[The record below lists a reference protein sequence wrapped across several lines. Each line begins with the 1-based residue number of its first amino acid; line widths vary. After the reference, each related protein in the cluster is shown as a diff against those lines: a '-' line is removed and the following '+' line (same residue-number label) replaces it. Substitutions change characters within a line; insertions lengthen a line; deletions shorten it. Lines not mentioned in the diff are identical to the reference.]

1 MDFLPSK
8 QRYLNRAH
16 LSDRFSR
23 LGKLSAMALKTRNF
37 AIYRPLTT
45 CALSPRLGNRHGH
58 PCSNAQRILR
68 SRR

>member
-23 LGKLSAMALKTRNF
+23 LGKLSAMALKTRNLPTIDHVRAAPVLATVA
-37 AIYRPLTT
+37 AILVRMRSGS
-45 CALSPRLGNRHGH
+45 CAAGGK
-58 PCSNAQRILR
+58 
-68 SRR
+68 